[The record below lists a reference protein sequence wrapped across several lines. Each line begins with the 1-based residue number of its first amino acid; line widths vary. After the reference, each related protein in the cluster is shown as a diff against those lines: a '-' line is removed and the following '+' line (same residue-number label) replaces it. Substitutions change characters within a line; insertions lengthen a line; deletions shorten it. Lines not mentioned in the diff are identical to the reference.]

1 MRVLLLTDWTYPCDH
16 RFLNEVFGEWFSDAG
31 HEVVAV
37 FRPGEG
43 IEPGEYDWRG
53 NKSYVLSREA
63 YNPVRTSLKAIGGQL
78 ASHELVLSIGDLSM
92 YDVVHV
98 RNDLSMGIL
107 GAYLK
112 DQFNLSYA
120 HQISY
125 FKAEAMIRLARQE
138 PGISSVSRYAKGRL
152 GMTLRAHLCS
162 KADVVF
168 PISVAMQYDLE
179 ARGYS
184 SPMVPIP
191 TGAPTEIDPSS
202 VEPEHFYEKFDIPKT
217 DRILYMGTM
226 SPLRELELLFDTL
239 SILRE
244 NRDVELVMVGGRDEA
259 NRKRL
264 ERAADE
270 AGVGQHTYFTGWIN
284 DSQLLY
290 GGIRGADV
298 GLSPIPPNDLLRTN
312 APIKLLEY
320 LTFETAVVASDTPDQ
335 REVVESSGGGRIV
348 PHDPESFADS
358 TLELLEND
366 ELRYQM
372 GKRGREYVQR
382 HRSFSSLANQ
392 LSNAYS
398 EYLDFSESARQD
410 SH

>member
-1 MRVLLLTDWTYPCDH
+1 MRILLLTDWAYPCDH
-16 RFLNEVFGEWFSDAG
+16 RFLNEVFGERFSEAG

-37 FRPGEG
+37 FRRGEG
-43 IEPGEYDWRG
+43 IEPGEHDWGG
-53 NKSYVLSREA
+53 NKSYVLSGEA
-63 YNPVRTSLKAIGGQL
+63 YNPVRTSLKAITGRL
-78 ASHELVLSIGDLSM
+78 DDHELVSRITNLST
-92 YDVVHV
+92 YDAVHV

-138 PGISSVSRYAKGRL
+138 PGISSVSRYAKGGL
-152 GMTLRAHLCS
+152 GMALRAHLCS

-168 PISVAMQYDLE
+168 PISEAMQSDLE

-191 TGAPTEIDPSS
+191 TGAPTEINPEY
-202 VEPEHFYEKFDIPKT
+202 VESKKFYEKFDIPDK

-244 NRDVELVMVGGRDEA
+244 KRDVKLVMVGGRDKA
-259 NRKRL
+259 NRRRL
-264 ERAADE
+264 ERAADK
-270 AGVGQHTYFTGWIN
+270 AGVSKHTHFTGWID
-284 DSQLLY
+284 DSELLY
-290 GGIRGADV
+290 SGIRGADV

-348 PHDPESFADS
+348 PHNPESFASS
-358 TLELLEND
+358 TVELLEND
-366 ELRYQM
+366 ELRSQM
-372 GKRGREYVQR
+372 GKRGRRYVQR
-382 HRSFSSLANQ
+382 HRSFDSLTNR
-392 LSNAYS
+392 LLNAYY
-398 EYLDFSESARQD
+398 EHFEFSEPSQRG
-410 SH
+410 SR